1 VVQAIENWAQ
11 IQGEL
16 LEEKAPRVPA
26 HRTFRLRLEK
36 AFDLEGYPNLFH
48 PRPDAVIEVSVPA
61 ASADA
66 ITLVAGQRIRCR
78 ARLVAPRHAIADP
91 NSIGQPDAPDEPG
104 EVLTSDV
111 LEPLGQED
119 DERQPY

>member
-16 LEEKAPRVPA
+16 LEERPSRVPA

-48 PRPDAVIEVSVPA
+48 ASPDAVIDVSMPG
-61 ASADA
+61 ASVYALA
-66 ITLVAGQRIRCR
+66 LVGGQRIRCR

-91 NSIGQPDAPDEPG
+91 DSIAVPGLPDESAA
-104 EVLTSDV
+104 VLTSDV
-111 LEPLGQED
+111 LGPLEQED
-119 DERQPY
+119 EELQPG